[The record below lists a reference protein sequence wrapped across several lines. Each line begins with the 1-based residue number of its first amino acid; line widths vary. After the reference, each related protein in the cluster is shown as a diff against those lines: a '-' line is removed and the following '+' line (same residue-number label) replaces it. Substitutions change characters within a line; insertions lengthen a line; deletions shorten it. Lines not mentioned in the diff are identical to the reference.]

1 MTADRRKEIIMSIL
15 EILLLGIGLSMDAF
29 AVSICKGMA
38 CRQVHFSH
46 MALAGVWFGGFQM
59 IMPLIGYYLGRGFAG
74 YIEKYDHWIAFALLA
89 GIGLNMIR
97 EAVREDPEDNNDS
110 FAPGTMLILAIATSI
125 DALAAGLSL
134 AFLNTGIWLAVCII
148 GVATFLFSACGVR
161 IGSVFGGIFKSRAE
175 IAGGVILIIIG
186 TRILL
191 THLGVI
197 S

>member
-1 MTADRRKEIIMSIL
+1 MSFFEL
-15 EILLLGIGLSMDAF
+15 LLLGIGLAMDAF

-38 CRQVHFSH
+38 CRQVRFSH
-46 MALAGVWFGGFQM
+46 MTLAGVWFGGFQM
-59 IMPLIGYYLGRGFAG
+59 IMPLIGYYLGRSFAG

-97 EAVREDPEDNNDS
+97 EAFQEDLDQKSDS
-110 FAPGTMLILAIATSI
+110 FAPGPMFILAVATSI

-148 GVATFLFSACGVR
+148 GVATFLLSACGVR

-175 IAGGVILIIIG
+175 VAGGVILIIIG